1 MRFFVLVNLLYVLQ
15 EGGSSILKAKLMTLN
30 LNLNL
35 KLRPILWSTLISLFH
50 QRGMS
55 DFSPMLVNVKQRHKE
70 IGFYSKCFYDI
81 ELSYISPNSFSS
93 KIDFV
98 ILAFLVIYHSYYFLF
113 NETFWLFL
121 EVFFITLYSFD
132 K

>member
-81 ELSYISPNSFSS
+81 ELSYISQLLQFQNRFCNSCLFSNLS
-93 KIDFV
+93 FLLFFV
-98 ILAFLVIYHSYYFLF
+98 
-113 NETFWLFL
+113 
-121 EVFFITLYSFD
+121 
-132 K
+132 